1 MCNEKVIRD
10 DLSEIKYYYSRQK
23 ELDGYMSEGLPS
35 NVLNIVQRYANL
47 IQKAPIRLYH
57 VYVGLY
63 VKGWTQENVA
73 LEMNYTLNYVQSLSG
88 QLLQFFRETINKEEG
103 VC

>member
-1 MCNEKVIRD
+1 MKKSPPKTLFSWLISERGLRKHLNLEERRQAMCNEKVIRD

-57 VYVGLY
+57 VYV
-63 VKGWTQENVA
+63 
-73 LEMNYTLNYVQSLSG
+73 
-88 QLLQFFRETINKEEG
+88 I
-103 VC
+103 